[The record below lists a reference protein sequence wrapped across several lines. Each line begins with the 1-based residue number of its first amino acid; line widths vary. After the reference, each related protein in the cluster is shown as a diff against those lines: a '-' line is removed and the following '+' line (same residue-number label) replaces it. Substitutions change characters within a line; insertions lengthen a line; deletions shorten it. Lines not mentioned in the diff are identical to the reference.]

1 MENSIRNYV
10 VELQR
15 TLDLLPIQSINDV
28 VQVLHAA
35 RLRQRQVFIFGNGG
49 SASTASHIVCDLAKN
64 TRVEGVPHFR
74 ILDMIDNS
82 AVFSAY
88 ANDEGYENVF
98 AQHLSNFAQP
108 GDVVIG
114 ISTSGNSPNI
124 LRAIERANQL
134 DAITIGI
141 TGFDGGQLV
150 DLASMNIHVKS
161 DLIEQVEDIH
171 LILGHMITI
180 NLRNLAN
187 ESVSQNNGQFS
198 SVNLF

>member
-15 TLDLLPIQSINDV
+15 TLDLLPMQSINNV

-134 DAITIGI
+134 EAITIGI
-141 TGFDGGQLV
+141 IGFDGGQLV

-187 ESVSQNNGQFS
+187 ESVSQNNGQIS
-198 SVNLF
+198 SVNLI